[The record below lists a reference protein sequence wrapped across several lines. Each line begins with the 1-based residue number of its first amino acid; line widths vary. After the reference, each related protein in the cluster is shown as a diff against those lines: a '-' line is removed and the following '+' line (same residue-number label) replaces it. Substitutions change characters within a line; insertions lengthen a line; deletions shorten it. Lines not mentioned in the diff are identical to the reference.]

1 MQNSHPTYAKISP
14 LRKLTRI
21 VASLSLITVLV
32 SCGGSKNTAE
42 EDTSA
47 STDSTFSWE
56 NECTTE
62 AGDLPTEGLICA
74 DSGMRPTTDGF
85 SFENWGGPVAED
97 AVDLNTAAAL
107 YGVESVC
114 AEVQD
119 NACTPL
125 PGAQQWVEEMNASIE
140 GGRCEGMAVMSQR
153 FAVGLNSPSEFQ
165 DGATVVTNLQRET
178 SNVGAD
184 ISRWWVTQNLSTVA
198 EFNYAAQQ
206 LTPTQIAQD
215 MVMAIRDQAGVTFG
229 FYSNGQG
236 HAITPIAIA
245 LRQDGVLE
253 VLNYDNNY
261 PGQITTVTIDPL
273 TEIWSYDMAAT
284 NAGVDADI
292 WSGTT
297 GTMDYTLMSA
307 REEPNPAPWSAGDRS
322 DLTKGSA
329 RISISTRGTSVPGAI
344 ITVGDST
351 IDTRDLST
359 LSNGIRVFTNK
370 GGRGTG
376 ATIEIPAGLKGVKI
390 KPVIGDVIDASAE
403 KIPLLFSVDSP
414 GSGSL
419 LVRDSVDPTDT
430 EYDDFSY
437 DVSTEDDFSSSV
449 DVALDGEVEADY
461 AYDEESINTLLE
473 DGQDFDIV
481 DPDGEGDIDFMLTD
495 EDGNLLYESSFDG
508 EDEDGTQITELN
520 FNEETGEMDI
530 SDVAIEFDDFSFDG
544 SDTTEPTTD
553 DSVVDQPTDSVVD
566 DTPVDEEPAEETE
579 AP

>member
-1 MQNSHPTYAKISP
+1 MAAM
-14 LRKLTRI
+14 RKLARI

-32 SCGGSKNTAE
+32 SCGGSENTTE
-42 EDTSA
+42 EGTSDP
-47 STDSTFSWE
+47 TDGTFSWE
-56 NECTTE
+56 AECTTE

-97 AVDLNTAAAL
+97 AVTLNTAATL
-107 YGVESVC
+107 YGLEAVC
-114 AEVQD
+114 AEVQED
-119 NACTPL
+119 SCTPL

-140 GGRCEGMAVMSQR
+140 GGRCEGMAVLSQR
-153 FAVGLNSPSEFQ
+153 FTVGLDTPSNYQ
-165 DGATVVTNLQRET
+165 DGATLVADLQRENE
-178 SNVGAD
+178 NVGAN

-215 MVMAIRDQAGVTFG
+215 LVAAIRDQAGVTYG
-229 FYSNGQG
+229 FYFDGQG
-236 HAITPIAIA
+236 HAITPIAVA
-245 LRQDGVLE
+245 LRADGVLE

-261 PGQITTVTIDPL
+261 PGQITTVTIDPS
-273 TEIWSYDMAAT
+273 TETWSYDMAAT
-284 NAGVDADI
+284 NAGVDANI

-297 GTMDYTLMSA
+297 GSMDYTLMSA
-307 REEPNPAPWSAGDRS
+307 REEANPAPWSTDDRS
-322 DLTKGSA
+322 AATKGSA

-344 ITVGDST
+344 ITVGSDT

-370 GGRGTG
+370 GGNGTG
-376 ATIEIPAGLKGVKI
+376 ATIEIPAGLKDVKV
-390 KPVIGDVIDASAE
+390 KPVIGEVLDSTTA
-403 KIPLLFSVDSP
+403 KIPLLFTVDSP

-419 LVRDSVDPTDT
+419 LIRDEVDATDT
-430 EYDDFSY
+430 EYDDFMY

-481 DPDGEGDIDFMLTD
+481 DPDGEGDIEFMLTD
-495 EDGNLLYESSFDG
+495 EEGNALYESSFDG
-508 EDEDGTQITELN
+508 NDEDGTQITELD
-520 FNEETGEMDI
+520 FNEETGEMGI
-530 SDVAIEFDDFSFDG
+530 VDVAIENEDFSQDPQENQPG
-544 SDTTEPTTD
+544 
-553 DSVVDQPTDSVVD
+553 DSVVDQPTDSVVE
-566 DTPVDEEPAEETE
+566 DTPVDEEPTEETE

>member
-1 MQNSHPTYAKISP
+1 M
-14 LRKLTRI
+14 RKLTHI
-21 VASLSLITVLV
+21 VASLALVTVLV
-32 SCGGSKNTAE
+32 SCGGSENATE

-47 STDSTFSWE
+47 STDGTFSWE
-56 NECTTE
+56 DECTTE

-97 AVDLNTAAAL
+97 AVTLNTAATL
-107 YGVESVC
+107 YGLEAVC
-114 AEVQD
+114 ADAQAD
-119 NACTPL
+119 SCTPL
-125 PGAQQWVEEMNASIE
+125 PGAQQWVEEMNASME
-140 GGRCEGMAVMSQR
+140 GGRCEGMAVLSQR
-153 FAVGLNSPSEFQ
+153 FAVGLETPSEYQ
-165 DGATVVTNLQRET
+165 EGASFVADLQREI
-178 SNVGAD
+178 SYVGEN

-215 MVMAIRDQAGVTFG
+215 LVAAIRDQAGVTYG
-229 FYSNGQG
+229 FYFDGQG
-236 HAITPIAIA
+236 HAVTPIAIA
-245 LRQDGVLE
+245 LRTDGVLE

-261 PGQITTVTIDPL
+261 PGQITTVTIDPS
-273 TEIWSYDMAAT
+273 TETWSYDMAAT

-292 WSGTT
+292 WSGST

-307 REEPNPAPWSAGDRS
+307 REEANPAPWSATDRS

-329 RISISTRGTSVPGAI
+329 RISISTRGKSVTGAI
-344 ITVGDST
+344 ITVGSDT

-359 LSNGIRVFTNK
+359 VSNGIRVFPNK
-370 GGRGTG
+370 GGNGTG
-376 ATIEIPAGLKGVKI
+376 ATIEIPAGLTDVKV
-390 KPVIGDVIDASAE
+390 KPVIGELIDPSTD
-403 KIPLLFSVDSP
+403 KIPLLFTVDSP

-419 LVRDSVDPTDT
+419 LVQDEVDATDT
-430 EYDDFSY
+430 DYDDFTY

-449 DVALDGEVEADY
+449 DVAPDGEVEADY

-481 DPDGEGDIDFMLTD
+481 DPDGEGDIEFALTD
-495 EDGNLLYESSFDG
+495 EEGNALYESSFDG
-508 EDEDGTQITELN
+508 EDEDGTQITELD

-530 SDVAIEFDDFSFDG
+530 SDLAIEFDDFSFDD
-544 SDTTEPTTD
+544 SETSEPTTE
-553 DSVVDQPTDSVVD
+553 DSEVDQPVESIVDQPTDSVVD
-566 DTPVDEEPAEETE
+566 DSETVEEPVDDTE

>member
-1 MQNSHPTYAKISP
+1 M
-14 LRKLTRI
+14 RKLTRI

-32 SCGGSKNTAE
+32 SCGGSENTTE
-42 EDTSA
+42 EGTSDP
-47 STDSTFSWE
+47 TDGTFSWE
-56 NECTTE
+56 AECTTE

-97 AVDLNTAAAL
+97 AVTLNTAAAL
-107 YGVESVC
+107 YGAESVC
-114 AEVQD
+114 ADAQVE
-119 NACTPL
+119 ACTPL
-125 PGAQQWVEEMNASIE
+125 PGAQQWVEEMNASME
-140 GGRCEGMAVMSQR
+140 GGRCEGMAVLSQR
-153 FAVGLNSPSEFQ
+153 FAVGLNNPSEFQ
-165 DGATVVTNLQRET
+165 DGATVVADLQRQNE
-178 SNVGAD
+178 NVGSN

-198 EFNYAAQQ
+198 EFNHAAQQ

-215 MVMAIRDQAGVTFG
+215 MVMAIRNQAGVTFG

-245 LRQDGVLE
+245 LRPDGVLD
-253 VLNYDNNY
+253 VLSYDNNY
-261 PGQITTVTIDPL
+261 PGQITTVTIDPS
-273 TEIWSYDMAAT
+273 TEVWSYDMAAT
-284 NAGVDADI
+284 NAGVDANI

-307 REEPNPAPWSAGDRS
+307 REETNPAPWSANDRS

-329 RISISTRGTSVPGAI
+329 QISISTRGTSVAGAI
-344 ITVGDST
+344 ITVGSDT

-359 LSNGIRVFTNK
+359 LSNGIRVFPNK
-370 GGRGTG
+370 GGNGTG
-376 ATIEIPAGLKGVKI
+376 ATIEIPAGLKDVKV
-390 KPVIGDVIDASAE
+390 KPVIGEVLDSTTA
-403 KIPLLFSVDSP
+403 KIPLLFTVDSP

-419 LVRDSVDPTDT
+419 LVRDEVDATDT
-430 EYDDFSY
+430 DYDDFTY

-481 DPDGEGDIDFMLTD
+481 DPDGEGDISFALTD
-495 EDGNLLYESSFDG
+495 DDGNALYESSFHG
-508 EDEDGTQITELN
+508 EDEDGTQITELD
-520 FNEETGEMDI
+520 FNEETGEMGI
-530 SDVAIEFDDFSFDG
+530 VDVAIEDEDFSQDPQENQPG
-544 SDTTEPTTD
+544 
-553 DSVVDQPTDSVVD
+553 DSVVDQPTDSTVD
-566 DTPVDEEPAEETE
+566 DTPVDEEPTEGTE